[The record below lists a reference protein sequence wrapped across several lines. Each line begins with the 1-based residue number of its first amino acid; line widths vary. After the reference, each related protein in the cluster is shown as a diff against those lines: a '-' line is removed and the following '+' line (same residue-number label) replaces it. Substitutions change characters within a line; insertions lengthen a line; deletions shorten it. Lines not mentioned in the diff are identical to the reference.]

1 MERQRFRLRGF
12 TLVELLVVIAIIGI
26 LVSLLLPAVQ
36 SAREAARRMQCG
48 NNLKQLGLAIH
59 NYADTH
65 KVFPC
70 NANATEMTLPNPT
83 NGFSFIAKTLP
94 YFEQQTLHDKLNF
107 SIKLSNP
114 FSGTKLD
121 PPPPNTNLFYVN
133 TVIPSLLC
141 PTDPTKAIRSDLARY
156 WAWPAENFVG
166 AVSGGGIG
174 PAAVTCYMGFQGDSF
189 DTNPPDAIF
198 ERSARASVTFAQILD
213 GTSNVL
219 MLGERSPS
227 YSPWCAWSATNGVWI
242 STRSGEKN
250 ATTGAPTGT
259 PYHINAVR
267 KLFPVPNS
275 TEAGGIKYGA
285 VSLHPGGI
293 QVACADGSV
302 HFLAETMDHMMY
314 RDLALMGNA
323 SPAGGFQAP

>member
-1 MERQRFRLRGF
+1 MARQRLKVRGF

-48 NNLKQLGLAIH
+48 NNLKQLALAIH

-70 NANATEMTLPNPT
+70 NANASDPAATPT
-83 NGFSFIAKTLP
+83 NGFSWISKTLP
-94 YFEQQTLHDKLNF
+94 FFEQQTLHDKLNF
-107 SIKLSNP
+107 SLKLSNP
-114 FSGTKLD
+114 FNGTKL
-121 PPPPNTNLFYVN
+121 PAPPPNTNLFFVN

-141 PTDPTKAIRSDLARY
+141 PTDPTKAVRSDLARY
-156 WAWPAENFVG
+156 WAWPAESFFG

-189 DTNPPDAIF
+189 DTTPPDAIF
-198 ERSARASVTFAQILD
+198 ERSARGGSVTFAQVLD

-227 YSPWCAWSATNGVWI
+227 YSPWCAWAATNGVWI
-242 STRSGEKN
+242 STRSAEKN
-250 ATTGAPTGT
+250 SNGTPRGT

-323 SPAGGFQAP
+323 SPPGGLQNP